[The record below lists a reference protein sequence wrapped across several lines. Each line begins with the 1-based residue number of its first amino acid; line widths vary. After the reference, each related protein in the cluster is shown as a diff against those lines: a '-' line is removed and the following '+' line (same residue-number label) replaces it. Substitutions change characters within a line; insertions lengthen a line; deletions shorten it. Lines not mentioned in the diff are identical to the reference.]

1 MTVLII
7 LCAAAAGGLLFHVC
21 GIPGGMIV
29 GAIAGVVVVKC
40 LGELPPVAF
49 PRPLQGLVY
58 ILLGAI
64 VGNMFDPAMFA
75 AVRETWPALL
85 ASTALVLVSG
95 MGAAVIAVVWG
106 KLDPTSAYLATSP
119 GGLNVIMGLA
129 ADMSPA
135 APVILTYQMVRL
147 YAIIFTVPLAA
158 KFLYSILH

>member
-75 AVRETWPALL
+75 AVRETWPRSWPARRWCWSAAWGRRSLPL
-85 ASTALVLVSG
+85 CGASWTPPA
-95 MGAAVIAVVWG
+95 
-106 KLDPTSAYLATSP
+106 PTWP
-119 GGLNVIMGLA
+119 
-129 ADMSPA
+129 PA
-135 APVILTYQMVRL
+135 PAG
-147 YAIIFTVPLAA
+147 
-158 KFLYSILH
+158 

>member
-1 MTVLII
+1 M
-7 LCAAAAGGLLFHVC
+7 
-21 GIPGGMIV
+21 
-29 GAIAGVVVVKC
+29 
-40 LGELPPVAF
+40 
-49 PRPLQGLVY
+49 
-58 ILLGAI
+58 
-64 VGNMFDPAMFA
+64 
-75 AVRETWPALL
+75 

>member
-1 MTVLII
+1 MTLVII
-7 LCAAAAGGLLFHVC
+7 LCAAALGGILFHLC

-29 GAIAGVVVVKC
+29 GAIAGVMLVKC
-40 LGELPPVAF
+40 LGELPPMAF
-49 PRPLQGLVY
+49 PRPLQGVVY
-58 ILLGAI
+58 ILLGAM

-85 ASTALVLVSG
+85 ASTVLVLAAGV
-95 MGAAVIAVVWG
+95 GAAVIAALWG

-119 GGLNVIMGLA
+119 GGLNVVMGLA

-135 APVILTYQMVRL
+135 APVILAYQMVRL

-158 KFLYSILH
+158 KMLHSLLH